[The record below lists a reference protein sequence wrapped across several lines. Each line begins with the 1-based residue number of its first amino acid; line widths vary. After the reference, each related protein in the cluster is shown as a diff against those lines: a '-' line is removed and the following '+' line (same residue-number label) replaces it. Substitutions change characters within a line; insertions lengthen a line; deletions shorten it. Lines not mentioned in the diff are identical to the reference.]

1 MREVLLIHNIS
12 SGWAAPND
20 RAARR
25 RHSDHLNSVAE
36 DLLAL
41 HYDFDL
47 GDELVMAEHGS
58 VQDGRLVVADFGLA
72 RYCGECCRVE
82 PHIPPH
88 GSDVL
93 AVPLTALRVPLAAAQ
108 SRTPKLT

>member
-1 MREVLLIHNIS
+1 MRYETADAGGAGRVHSGRPRVERDAASAVRQIATAMEHLHSKKILHRDLKSANVL
-12 SGWAAPND
+12 
-20 RAARR
+20 
-25 RHSDHLNSVAE
+25 VAE
-36 DLLAL
+36 
-41 HYDFDL
+41 
-47 GDELVMAEHGS
+47 
-58 VQDGRLVVADFGLA
+58 DGRLVVADFGLA